1 MTSHIK
7 QKAQATCQHVSLRA
21 SLLVV
26 AICSLVACG
35 PGRLPECD
43 DPEIVATVQNLALQS
58 NERTLINEPFLLQMM
73 KQQVQLHVE
82 LPETLSRPAD
92 GERVYC
98 RAQMYAM
105 RAGLAQLNVP
115 DAYKQMVERRVPIR
129 YDLSYNDAGEVWVEF
144 YEQ

>member
-7 QKAQATCQHVSLRA
+7 QKAQATCQHLSLRA

-26 AICSLVACG
+26 ATCSLVACG

-43 DPEIVATVQNLALQS
+43 DPEIVATVQDLVVQS
-58 NERTLINEPFLLQMM
+58 TERTLVNNPVYLQLA
-73 KQQVQLHVE
+73 KQTLEWNVE

-98 RAQMYAM
+98 RAQFHS
-105 RAGLAQLNVP
+105 RPKGLDHLAAP
-115 DAYKQMVERRVPIR
+115 DAYKQMLDRRVPIR